1 MKKLVLCIMAVLV
14 LFVGCG
20 KKNKEQDK
28 SGAYVIEYWNALT
41 GPDGPY
47 MTKMIDAFNK
57 EYAGKIQVKQQIIPN
72 DDLYSKLAAAGS
84 KEANKPD
91 VILMDNTRIPQYVEN
106 GTLLD
111 LTELVN
117 KAGIKGEDF
126 IPDAWDAT
134 IVDGK
139 NYAIPFDSYPF
150 FLYYN
155 KKILA
160 EIGYTEEDLKDTTMD
175 KIVEM
180 SQKAKDKGYV
190 GMAVFDAWPWP
201 EILMGFIK
209 QKGLDII
216 DANDDTKV
224 NFQRPEFVE
233 AFKQYVATADKGLT
247 NDPSVDGVIPFNE
260 GKALFK
266 WDGIWATTSFMA
278 LKKDSGVEIGLAPLP
293 RIGEKNKM
301 YTGSHNLT
309 AVKKE
314 GNSPEKSEAIME
326 FMKYL
331 SKNSGEFAA
340 AGQVPANKTT
350 WGSETFKSMPFAFIA
365 DYTDSFFYASKTQNF
380 PLAGWGGLGKAATGY
395 LNKTYPTV
403 EEALKATEKEVN
415 DQLAQLAKTKK

>member
-14 LFVGCG
+14 LFVACG
-20 KKNKEQDK
+20 KKNKEQTK
-28 SGAYVIEYWNALT
+28 EGAYIIEYWNALT

-47 MTKMIDAFNK
+47 MTKLVDAFNK

-72 DDLYSKLAAAGS
+72 DDLYSKLAAAGN

-111 LTELVN
+111 LTDLV
-117 KAGIKGEDF
+117 KKFGIKGEDF

-134 IVDGK
+134 VVNGK

-160 EIGYTEEDLKDTTMD
+160 EIGYTEADLKDPTMD
-175 KIVEM
+175 KVIEM
-180 SQKAKDKGYV
+180 AKKAKAKGYD
-190 GMAVFDAWPWP
+190 GMSVFDAWPWP
-201 EILMGFIK
+201 EILFGFIK

-216 DANDDTKV
+216 DANNEYKV
-224 NFQRPEFVE
+224 DFQRPEFVE
-233 AFKQYVATADKGLT
+233 AFKEYVRAVKEGVT
-247 NDPSVDGVIPFNE
+247 NDPSVDGVIPFQE
-260 GKALFK
+260 GKSLFK
-266 WDGIWATTSFMA
+266 WDGIWATTAFMA
-278 LKKDSGVEIGLAPLP
+278 LKDQGIEIGVAPIP

-309 AVKKE
+309 VVSKQ
-314 GNSPEKSEAIME
+314 GNSPEKNEAIVE
-326 FMKYL
+326 FMNWL
-331 SKNSGEFAA
+331 SKKSGDFAA

-350 WGSETFKSMPFAFIA
+350 WSSDTFKKMPFAFIA
-365 DYTDSFFYASKTQNF
+365 DYTDSFFYASKTKNF

-395 LNKTYPTV
+395 LNHTYPTI
-403 EEALKATEKEVN
+403 EEALKAVEKEVN
-415 DQLAQLAKTKK
+415 DQLAQLEKTKK